1 MSFSRLMLVLCG
13 ACILLF
19 PGALTAQAAEKN
31 DLQVWGLRSHL
42 PQGKTIECEATLE
55 PNQTPQ
61 SAEFTPA
68 EGIAASDWKLLGK
81 DPFTTKKRV
90 TWTFRVTI
98 DKDAALG
105 ERDMVLVTQDGRT
118 SPKKVSVVT
127 HIPVLSDF
135 KIISTQLSPG
145 EIQFSFNAFDEFGD
159 LPDLTSPMCCVSLIA
174 PPYIV
179 VGSQTP
185 KKVTKVDEKTYLVEI
200 IVSYAGST
208 FIAGRSGQLSFNLA
222 DKNGYQSQELTGS
235 VTF

>member
-19 PGALTAQAAEKN
+19 PGALTVQAAEQN

-42 PQGKTIECEATLE
+42 PQGKTLECEATLE
-55 PNQTPQ
+55 PNHTPQ

-68 EGIAASDWKLLGK
+68 EGIAASDWKLVGE
-81 DPFTTKKRV
+81 DPITTKKRV

-118 SPKKVSVVT
+118 SPKKVTVVT

-135 KIISTQLSPG
+135 KIISTRLSPPQ
-145 EIQFSFNAFDEFGD
+145 IHFSFKVFDEFAD
-159 LPDLTSPMCCVSLIA
+159 LPDPKSQALVISLFSPGQFLYNFVK
-174 PPYIV
+174 PEE
-179 VGSQTP
+179 
-185 KKVTKVDEKTYLVEI
+185 VTKVDEKTYLVEI